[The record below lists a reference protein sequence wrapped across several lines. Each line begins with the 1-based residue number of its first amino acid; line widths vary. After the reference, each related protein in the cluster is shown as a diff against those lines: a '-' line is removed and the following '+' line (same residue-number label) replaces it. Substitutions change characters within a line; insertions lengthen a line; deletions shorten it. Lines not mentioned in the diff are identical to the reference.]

1 MRDSKIANEIPSHSV
16 HGLRIKG
23 YDIIGVNIFH
33 FTLMRFH
40 FKARIIQC
48 LLYYLLARPRIF
60 WHLIELSTI

>member
-1 MRDSKIANEIPSHSV
+1 MGDSKIVNEIQPHSI
-16 HGLRIKG
+16 HGPRIEG
-23 YDIIGVNIFH
+23 YDVIGVNAFH

-40 FKARIIQC
+40 FKTRIIQC